1 MLPTLE
7 SHSTNLLLAAL
18 PQKDRDALL
27 SDCEQVELV
36 FAEELYRAGDI
47 IPHVYFPIKG
57 FISLIM
63 PVDDDA
69 NLEVGLSGN
78 EGMLGI
84 TLILNIDVAPFHSL
98 VQGAGSAFRI
108 STALFRHHLA
118 RSPALQK
125 LLTRYLY
132 VTIMQL
138 ALTGACT
145 RFHLVEAR
153 LARWLLM
160 TQDRAHSSHFHITH
174 VFLAYMLGVRRVGI
188 TKAATSLQKRNL
200 ISYRRGNITI
210 LDRAGLEAASCSC
223 YQVNKETYQESLGR
237 TAEDELLL
245 PVTVE

>member
-1 MLPTLE
+1 MLATLE
-7 SHSTNLLLAAL
+7 SPATNLLLAAL
-18 PQKDRDALL
+18 PHKDREALL
-27 SDCEQVELV
+27 SNCEEVELI

-63 PVDDDA
+63 PVDGNA

-84 TLILNIDVAPFHSL
+84 TLILNIDVAPFRAL

-108 STALFRHHLA
+108 STALFRQHLA
-118 RSPALQK
+118 QSPALQN
-125 LLTRYLY
+125 LMTRYLY

-160 TQDRAHSSHFHITH
+160 TQDRAHSNHFHITH

-188 TKAATSLQKRNL
+188 TKAASSLQKKKL
-200 ISYRRGNITI
+200 ISYKRGNITI
-210 LDRAGLEAASCSC
+210 LNRSGLEAASCPC
-223 YQVNKETYQESLGR
+223 YQADKETYQKNLGC
-237 TAEDELLL
+237 TGEV
-245 PVTVE
+245 PVATE

>member
-1 MLPTLE
+1 MLSTLE
-7 SHSTNLLLAAL
+7 IPATNLLLAAL

-27 SDCEQVELV
+27 RDCETVELV
-36 FAEELYRAGDI
+36 FAEELHGAGEI
-47 IPHVYFPIKG
+47 ISHVYFPIEG

-63 PVDDDA
+63 PVDGNA

-84 TLILNIDVAPFHSL
+84 TLILGVDVAPFRAL

-108 STALFRHHLA
+108 STALFRQQLA
-118 RSPALQK
+118 KSPALQK

-132 VTIMQL
+132 VTITQL

-160 TQDRAHSSHFHITH
+160 TQDRAHSNHFHITH

-188 TKAATSLQKRNL
+188 TRAASSLQQKKL
-200 ISYRRGNITI
+200 ISYQRGNITI
-210 LDRAGLEAASCSC
+210 LDRAGLEAASCKC
-223 YQVNKETYQESLGR
+223 YQADKETYQKILG
-237 TAEDELLL
+237 
-245 PVTVE
+245 